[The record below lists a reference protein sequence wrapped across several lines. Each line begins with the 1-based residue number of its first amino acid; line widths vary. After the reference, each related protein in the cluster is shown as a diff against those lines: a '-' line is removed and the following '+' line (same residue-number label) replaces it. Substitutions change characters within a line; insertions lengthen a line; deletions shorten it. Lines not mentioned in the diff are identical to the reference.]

1 MGVAVFLI
9 LSGYGLNEPAK
20 KGFQAKRFWIKRII
34 TVIVPYFLTR
44 VIMAPFMSTITF
56 KAFLLDVFCL
66 KPQYILGC
74 YLSYIM
80 FWYIIFFMI
89 QMLPGKYRKYDII
102 IYLLV
107 SVVVFVFA
115 KSALQAQQAFSF
127 VTGIIYSKTKDKSS
141 EIIKKYSF
149 IWCILL
155 TGVGLLFFIC
165 KQFYPIADGS
175 YLDWSVKLGYRFAW
189 GCDTV
194 IVVHLLIKKF
204 KFVLFEAIG
213 NISYEIFLV
222 HGYFIETGMM
232 RAYNMIIPCIVITIL
247 SAIVLCIFDKKIQ
260 NSKLVINIPL

>member
-1 MGVAVFLI
+1 
-9 LSGYGLNEPAK
+9 
-20 KGFQAKRFWIKRII
+20 
-34 TVIVPYFLTR
+34 
-44 VIMAPFMSTITF
+44 
-56 KAFLLDVFCL
+56 
-66 KPQYILGC
+66 
-74 YLSYIM
+74 
-80 FWYIIFFMI
+80 MI
-89 QMLPGKYRKYDII
+89 QMLLGKYRKYDII

-107 SVVVFVFA
+107 SVVVFVLV

-127 VTGIIYSKTKDKSS
+127 VTGIIYSKMKDKSS
-141 EIIKKYSF
+141 EIIQKYSF

-213 NISYEIFLV
+213 NISYEIFWV

-232 RAYNMIIPCIVITIL
+232 SAYNMIIPCIVITIL

-260 NSKLVINIPL
+260 NSKLVKNILL

>member
-1 MGVAVFLI
+1 M
-9 LSGYGLNEPAK
+9 
-20 KGFQAKRFWIKRII
+20 
-34 TVIVPYFLTR
+34 
-44 VIMAPFMSTITF
+44 
-56 KAFLLDVFCL
+56 LL
-66 KPQYILGC
+66 
-74 YLSYIM
+74 
-80 FWYIIFFMI
+80 
-89 QMLPGKYRKYDII
+89 GKYRKYDII

-107 SVVVFVFA
+107 SVVVFVFV

-127 VTGIIYSKTKDKSS
+127 VTGIIYSKMKDKSS
-141 EIIKKYSF
+141 EIIQKYSF

-213 NISYEIFLV
+213 NISYEIFWV

-232 RAYNMIIPCIVITIL
+232 SAYNMIIPCIVITIL

-260 NSKLVINIPL
+260 NSKLVKNILL